1 MAEISMSDEEL
12 LKYAVEHGMI
22 DTALLQEKINMQKRE
37 EILKKHPYD
46 IWQGKDGKWRTY
58 LPDEEKGRR
67 LVKRTT
73 RKSIED
79 SVIKFLDDNSDEK
92 KRIKIA
98 KEITLKKIFPDWLK
112 FKQIHTQST
121 SYIKRITAD
130 WKKFYSNQEEFINTP
145 LRNLSKLYL
154 DEWAHGMIKEFDM
167 TKKAYYN
174 MSIILRQCLDY
185 AVEQG
190 YIDNNVFSEVKINSK
205 LFKRVKKKAG
215 ITQVYTENEEE
226 LFIKDMVRRFQNNPR
241 NTAPLAVILIFEIGV
256 RIGELCVLKF
266 SDIDGNYIHIQLQEV
281 TEFESVDD

>member
-1 MAEISMSDEEL
+1 MADISMSDAEL
-12 LKYAVEHGMI
+12 LKFAIENGMI
-22 DTALLQEKINMQKRE
+22 DTALLQEKIDMQKRE

-73 RKSIED
+73 RKSVED

-130 WKKFYSNQEEFINTP
+130 WKKFYSNSQQF
-145 LRNLSKLYL
+145 
-154 DEWAHGMIKEFDM
+154 
-167 TKKAYYN
+167 KK
-174 MSIILRQCLDY
+174 
-185 AVEQG
+185 
-190 YIDNNVFSEVKINSK
+190 
-205 LFKRVKKKAG
+205 
-215 ITQVYTENEEE
+215 
-226 LFIKDMVRRFQNNPR
+226 
-241 NTAPLAVILIFEIGV
+241 
-256 RIGELCVLKF
+256 
-266 SDIDGNYIHIQLQEV
+266 
-281 TEFESVDD
+281 